1 MPTLKEAIESKKI
14 IIGKER
20 TLKLLRKGSLQH
32 VYIASNCPKN
42 VKGDV
47 SHYSN
52 LFNIPISQL
61 KENNEELGILCKKP
75 FAISIIAV

>member
-1 MPTLKEAIESKKI
+1 MQTLKEAIESKKI

-20 TLKLLRKGSLQH
+20 TLKLLRKGSLQQ

-42 VKGDV
+42 VKEDV
-47 SHYSN
+47 SHYSK
-52 LFNIPISQL
+52 LFDIPISQL